1 MTVNKKMKQ
10 YNIILLIPSAK
21 IPEREGSFSPSR
33 FYWATAW
40 LLVTHASIFYLGDV
54 FFSFVHG
61 VAEQN
66 ENAWWIYDFTFL
78 FLVIVKG
85 IRERN
90 ESKISLGGP
99 RGLGA
104 LRHSICKPVDVI

>member
-10 YNIILLIPSAK
+10 YNIVLLIAWAK

-40 LLVTHASIFYLGDV
+40 LLVTNVSIFYLRDV
-54 FFSFVHG
+54 FFSFVHS

-66 ENAWWIYDFTFL
+66 ENTGWIYDFTFL

-85 IRERN
+85 IRDRN

-104 LRHSICKPVDVI
+104 LPHSICKPVDVI